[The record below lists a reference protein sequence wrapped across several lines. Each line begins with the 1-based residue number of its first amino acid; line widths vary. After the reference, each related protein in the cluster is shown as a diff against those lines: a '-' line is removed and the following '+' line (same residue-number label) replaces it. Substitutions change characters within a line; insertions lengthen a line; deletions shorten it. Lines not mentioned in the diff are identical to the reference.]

1 MNEHRVCALVTK
13 NSGGEATAAKLD
25 VARHRAIPAIMV
37 DPPAPAAGIELAGT
51 VTEVVGLLGIG
62 SG

>member
-1 MNEHRVCALVTK
+1 VRTGDEEQRGR
-13 NSGGEATAAKLD
+13 SD
-25 VARHRAIPAIMV
+25 RAIPAIMV